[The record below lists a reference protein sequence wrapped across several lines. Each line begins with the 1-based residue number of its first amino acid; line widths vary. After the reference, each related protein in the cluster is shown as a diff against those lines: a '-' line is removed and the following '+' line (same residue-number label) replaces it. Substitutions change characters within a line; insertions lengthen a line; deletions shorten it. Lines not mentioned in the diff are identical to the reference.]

1 MQMLKNSLLAIT
13 VAATAAFATAADAQK
28 VTDIPWGS
36 APVGSSGHKA
46 LVVLASVLNREMKD
60 YRITVQPT
68 PGAIVTMKGYATG
81 QFLGYYG
88 ADIGYQELA
97 NDTNRFKGF
106 KAQMKRQPIQSFW
119 AFTIEV
125 GAAVHARDKDK
136 IKQWRDL
143 SGKRVFTGAPPW
155 DVRAHLERAFSA
167 LGVKHEYVPVDLATA
182 GSLLDSGRLA
192 SMIIYTS
199 AETAPAPW
207 IVEASLSTDWAA
219 LNPSP
224 QEIETL
230 QKAGFSFVNVKPA
243 AFKRDVHADTVKLSP
258 FYYGLHVGLEVPEND
273 LYRMLTTIE
282 KNLDEL
288 VQADGGYAQIKANM
302 ADMQRRG
309 VASSVEYAPVHPGL
323 ARYMREK
330 NVWDPKWDS
339 RIAKAATN

>member
-1 MQMLKNSLLAIT
+1 MLKTTLSAFI
-13 VAATAAFATAADAQK
+13 VATAATFATAANAQTI
-28 VTDIPWGS
+28 TDIPWGT

-46 LVVLASVLNREMKD
+46 LVVLSTVLNREMKD
-60 YRITVQPT
+60 YRVTVQPT
-68 PGAIVTMKGYATG
+68 PGAIVTMKGYAMG
-81 QFLGYYG
+81 QFNGFYG
-88 ADIGYQELA
+88 ADIGFYELA
-97 NDTNRFKGF
+97 SNTNRFKGF
-106 KAQMKRQPIQSFW
+106 KAQMKREPVQSFW

-125 GAAVHARDKDK
+125 GTSVHVRDKDK

-155 DVRAHLERAFSA
+155 DVRAHLERAFA
-167 LGVKHEYVPVDLATA
+167 ILGVKHDYVPVDLATA

-207 IVEASLSTDWAA
+207 IVEASLSTDWAV
-219 LNPSP
+219 LNPSA
-224 QEIETL
+224 EETAIL
-230 QKAGFSFVNVKPA
+230 EKAGFSFVNVKPA

-258 FYYGLHVGLEVPEND
+258 FYYGFHVGLDMSEND
-273 LYRMLTTIE
+273 VYRMLTVIE

-288 VQADGGYAQIKANM
+288 AQADGSYAQIKADM
-302 ADMQRRG
+302 PGMQRRG
-309 VASSVEYAPVHPGL
+309 VASSIDYAPVHPGL

-330 NVWDPKWDS
+330 KVWDAKWDS

>member
-1 MQMLKNSLLAIT
+1 MLRTSLSAI
-13 VAATAAFATAADAQK
+13 VVATAVTFATASSAQK
-28 VTDIPWGS
+28 VTDIPWGT

-46 LVVLASVLNREMKD
+46 LVVLAGVLNREMKD

-68 PGAIVTMKGYATG
+68 PGAIITMKGYATG

-88 ADIGYQELA
+88 ADIGFYELSS
-97 NDTNRFKGF
+97 DTNRFKGF
-106 KAQMKRQPIQSFW
+106 KAQMKRQPVQSFW

-155 DVRAHLERAFSA
+155 DVRAHLERAFAA

-182 GSLLDSGRLA
+182 GSLLDSGRLGG
-192 SMIIYTS
+192 MIIYTS

-219 LNPSP
+219 LNPSAA
-224 QEIETL
+224 ETDIL
-230 QKAGFSFVNVKPA
+230 KKAGFDFVTVKPA
-243 AFKRDVHADTVKLSP
+243 AFKRDVHADKVQLSP
-258 FYYGLHVGLEVPEND
+258 FFYGFHVGLEIPEND
-273 LYRMLTTIE
+273 VYRMLTVIE
-282 KNLDEL
+282 KNVDEL
-288 VQADGGYAQIKANM
+288 AKNDGSYAQIKVNM

-309 VASSVEYAPVHPGL
+309 VASSIDYAPVHPGL
-323 ARYMREK
+323 AKYMREK
-330 NVWDPKWDS
+330 KVWDSKWDG